1 MGEKK
6 YKISVIGAG
15 KVGTAVGNLLNKK
28 GHRVVAAV
36 ATSSESLDKAAPFLP
51 GARLLTDSGQ
61 AIAGAQVIL
70 ITTKDEQIKPVCDGL
85 AAKGLLGPEYTV
97 IHMSGASSLDILSSA
112 KSAGAKVA
120 SIHPIQS
127 FANIE
132 LAIEKLPGSYFGVTA
147 EGETKDVALSIV
159 ADLGGKPIEIS
170 DENKT
175 LYHAAACIAS
185 NYLVALLHL
194 AEQVYGAAGMDKSIA
209 LEAAMPLIKGTISNI
224 ESVGTVAALTG
235 PIARGDVKIVKQH
248 LESLKKLDENVINAY
263 KVLGIQT
270 VDIAVEKGTLS
281 QEAASQL
288 IALLKDGG
296 STASQIS

>member
-6 YKISVIGAG
+6 YKVSVIGAG
-15 KVGTAVGNLLNKK
+15 KVGTAVGNLLTKK
-28 GHRVVAAV
+28 GHQIVAAV
-36 ATSSESLDKAAPFLP
+36 ATSSDSLDKAAPFLP
-51 GARLLTDSGQ
+51 GACLLTDIDQ
-61 AIAGAQVIL
+61 AIAGAKVIL
-70 ITTKDEQIKPVCDGL
+70 ITTKDEQIKPACDEL
-85 AAKGLLGPEYTV
+85 AAKRLLGPEHTV
-97 IHMSGASSLDILSSA
+97 IHMSGASSLDVLSSA

-127 FANIE
+127 FVNVE
-132 LAIEKLPGSYFGVTA
+132 LAIEKLSGSCFGVTA
-147 EGETKDVALSIV
+147 EDEAKDVALDIV

-185 NYLVALLHL
+185 NYLVTLLHL
-194 AEQVYGAAGMDKSIA
+194 AEEVYGAAGMGKDIA
-209 LEAAMPLIKGTISNI
+209 LEAAMPLIKGTVSNI

-248 LESLKKLDENVINAY
+248 LDSLKRLDENVISAY
-263 KVLGIQT
+263 KMLGLQT
-270 VDIAVEKGTLS
+270 VDIAVEKGTLG
-281 QEAASQL
+281 QEVASQL

-296 STASQIS
+296 HENG